1 MIRNGHVTFGVF
13 NRIDKISEGALVV
26 WSKLLQQIAGS
37 TMVIKN
43 AALDDPFLRDGLI
56 GRLVAHGVSPDRV
69 RCIGSTSR
77 REHLA
82 EFANVDI
89 SLDPFP
95 QNGGVSTWE
104 SLQAG
109 VPVVT
114 KLGGGTTSRLGG
126 AIVKAVGLDDWVA
139 DDDDGYNAIARTYAS
154 MASHLEALRADL
166 PAMVAASAAGNGAIF
181 TRRVEEGYR
190 QFWRDYCAA
199 VSRPTDGMPD

>member
-1 MIRNGHVTFGVF
+1 M
-13 NRIDKISEGALVV
+13 
-26 WSKLLQQIAGS
+26 
-37 TMVIKN
+37 
-43 AALDDPFLRDGLI
+43 
-56 GRLVAHGVSPDRV
+56 
-69 RCIGSTSR
+69 
-77 REHLA
+77 
-82 EFANVDI
+82 

-114 KLGGGTTSRLGG
+114 KLGSGTTSRLGG

-139 DDDDGYNAIARTYAS
+139 EDDDGYIEIARRYAS
-154 MASHLEALRADL
+154 MPSHLEALRADL
-166 PAMVAASAAGNGAIF
+166 PARVAASAAGNGAIY

-199 VSRPTDGMPD
+199 MTRTADGKVN

>member
-1 MIRNGHVTFGVF
+1 
-13 NRIDKISEGALVV
+13 
-26 WSKLLQQIAGS
+26 
-37 TMVIKN
+37 MVIKN
-43 AALDDPFLRDGLI
+43 ASLDDPFLRDGLI
-56 GRLVAHGVSPDRV
+56 GRLVGASPDRI

-82 EFANVDI
+82 AFANVDI

-166 PAMVAASAAGNGAIF
+166 PARVAASAAGNGAIF

-190 QFWRDYCAA
+190 RFWRDYCA
-199 VSRPTDGMPD
+199 